1 MAGHKAGS
9 LVRIWLVFAIAT
21 LWAALPSPHNA
32 RAAVSPLS
40 ASDIIFLPGT
50 APIDPALQDALKVA
64 LINAPAAIANA
75 SYFAV
80 TALQG
85 AGDWQVISLAGFGQP
100 NAAGSWS
107 LEDATWVGIALAE
120 RQPDGA
126 WLAAIEKTAAFGAL
140 LQRTPDTLLDAS
152 AKTSLMPGAHPLAP
166 QSSTYYRFPWQ
177 PGTSMYYGSRGLHAG
192 DYSSLGSY
200 KAVDFLSD
208 GNTSAGH
215 APNRLL
221 AAAAGSINYVCK
233 GTANTAIRIGDVMYL
248 HLVITNT
255 NLIVGH
261 YFGQGD
267 FIGALQPGSFS
278 DRCGWAQQDAGWF
291 HVHWSF
297 PDTGLFQAG
306 GWTITWIP
314 TSTETYIPWQR
325 SNVTVYP
332 YQWMKA
338 DLIYTHG
345 TYLPLVI
352 H

>member
-1 MAGHKAGS
+1 MAGHKVGT
-9 LVRIWLVFAIAT
+9 LVRIWLILAIAT
-21 LWAALPSPHNA
+21 LGVALPTAHHA
-32 RAAVSPLS
+32 RAAASHQS
-40 ASDIIFLPGT
+40 APGITFLPGT

-64 LINAPAAIANA
+64 LINAPAATANA
-75 SYFAV
+75 TYFAV

-85 AGDWQVISLAGFGQP
+85 AGDWQVISLAGFAQP

-126 WLAAIEKTAAFGAL
+126 WLAAIEKTAAFGTL
-140 LQRTPDTLLDAS
+140 LHLAPDTLLDAN
-152 AKTSLMPGAHPLAP
+152 AKADLAPGRRPLAA
-166 QSSTYYRFPWQ
+166 TATAYRFPWQ

-192 DYSSLGSY
+192 DYSGLGSY

-233 GTANTAIRIGDVMYL
+233 GQYNTAIRIGDVMYL

-278 DRCGWAQQDAGWF
+278 DGCGWAQQDAGWF

-338 DLIYTHG
+338 DLIYTHS